1 MIAPVHYGLGN
12 LKSIRDMLGRADIE
26 GVISIEPDE
35 PSKLILPGIRHFRFR
50 MRPVRVGFG
59 GSAE

>member
-35 PSKLILPGIRHFRFR
+35 PSKLILPGIRHVRFR
-50 MRPVRVGFG
+50 MRPRTSGVRRKC
-59 GSAE
+59 